1 MGVAHASEPEGEEE
15 EEIVVQATRLGRSVD
30 SEAIRVEVVSR
41 EEIEEKILMTP
52 GNISTLVA
60 ETPGVRVQSTSASL
74 GASNVRMQGMP
85 GRYTQI
91 LSDGLP
97 LYGGQASSI
106 GLMQIPPT
114 DLGQVEVIKG
124 SASALYGASALGEAI
139 NLVSRRPKPD
149 ANYELL
155 INATSRGGQDITV
168 YADGPASDQLGLSLT
183 GGYHRQDR
191 KDLDGDG
198 WIDIAGYER
207 KTLRPRCLVPAF
219 DGSD

>member
-1 MGVAHASEPEGEEE
+1 
-15 EEIVVQATRLGRSVD
+15 
-30 SEAIRVEVVSR
+30 
-41 EEIEEKILMTP
+41 MTP

-60 ETPGVRVQSTSASL
+60 ETPGVRVQSTSALL

-85 GRYTQI
+85 ERYTQI
-91 LSDGLP
+91 SSDGLP
-97 LYGGQASSI
+97 LYGGQTSSI

-124 SASALYGASALGEAI
+124 SASALYGASALGGAI
-139 NLVSRRPKPD
+139 NLISRCPKRD

-155 INATSRGGQDITV
+155 VNTASRGGQDISV
-168 YADGPASDQLGLSLT
+168 YADGPTSDQLGLSLT
-183 GGYHRQDR
+183 SGYHRQDR

-207 KTLRPRCLVPAF
+207 KTLRPRLFLNTDGGTQLLITVGCMDEQRTRGLLHWTSAIGRQSLSF
-219 DGSD
+219 DK